1 MTVTTSAP
9 SGGGEAAVPPEDLV
23 SLTIDGI
30 EISVPKGTLVIR
42 AAELLGIEIPRFC
55 DHPLLDPVGACR
67 QCIVEVEGQRK
78 PMASCTITCTDGM
91 VVRSQFT
98 SPVAEK
104 AQRGVMELLLIN
116 HPLDCPVCDK
126 GGECPLQNQAMQVGE
141 ADTRFEGRKRT
152 FEKPVPISTQVLLDR
167 ERCVLC
173 ARCTRFSNQVAGDP
187 MIELIERG
195 ALQQVGTGEGDPFES
210 YFSGNTIQICPVGA
224 LTSAAYRFRSRPFD
238 LVSSPSVCEHCAGG
252 CATRTDHRRGKVMRR
267 MAADDPE
274 VNEEWICDKGRF
286 GFRYA
291 QRPDRLTTPLV
302 RNADGVLEPASWPE
316 ALEAA
321 ARGLSAARGR
331 AGVLA
336 GGRLTVED
344 AYAYAKFAR
353 VALDTNDIDFRA
365 RVHSAE
371 EADFLAA
378 QVAGRGRDLDG
389 TGLTYTT
396 LEKAPAVL
404 LVGFESEEEAPGV
417 FLRLRK
423 AHRKHGQR
431 TFSLA
436 THVTRGLEKAGG
448 TLLPAAPG
456 TEPDWL
462 DALASGADL
471 DGDGAR
477 AAEALRAPG
486 AVILVGERLAAVPGG
501 LTAAVRA
508 AGATGARLG
517 WIPRR
522 AGERGAV
529 EAGALPS
536 LLPGGRPATD
546 PRAREETAAVW
557 GVRELPQRYGRDT
570 GQIVAAAATGEL
582 AALVV
587 AGVEVADLPDP
598 VAARAALDAVGF
610 LVSLELRPSE
620 VTDRAD
626 VVFPVAAV
634 AEKPGAFLNWEG
646 RARLFEAALKPE
658 QMTRRLPPSDARVLH
673 MLADALDVHFAL
685 PDLRAVRAEL
695 ERLGGWDG
703 TYAAGPRESA
713 RPVPRPGDGEAV
725 LAGHRLLLDQG
736 RLQDGDEAL
745 AGTRHAAVA
754 RLSAATAAET
764 GVKDGDELTVTG
776 PAGTV
781 SLPLR
786 VTEMPD
792 RVVWL
797 PLNSTGGGVLADTG
811 SRPGT
816 LVRIG
821 PAEPADAAPATPEVH
836 A

>member
-23 SLTIDGI
+23 SLTIDGVD
-30 EISVPKGTLVIR
+30 ISVPKGTLVIR
-42 AAELLGIEIPRFC
+42 AAEQIGVEIPRFC

-91 VVRSQFT
+91 VVKTHLT

-104 AQRGVMELLLIN
+104 AQKGVMELLLIN

-126 GGECPLQNQAMQVGE
+126 GGECPLQNQAMSHGHSE
-141 ADTRFEGRKRT
+141 SRFEGRKRT
-152 FEKPVPISTQVLLDR
+152 YEKPVPISTQVLLDR

-187 MIELIERG
+187 MIELVERG

-238 LVSSPSVCEHCAGG
+238 LVSSPSVCEHCSGG

-267 MAADDPE
+267 LAANDPE

-286 GFRYA
+286 AFRYA

-302 RNADGVLEPASWPE
+302 RNAEGILEPTSWPE

-321 ARGLSAARGR
+321 ARGLLAARGR
-331 AGVLA
+331 AGVLT

-344 AYAYAKFAR
+344 AYAYSKFAR
-353 VALDTNDIDFRA
+353 VALDSNDIDFRA
-365 RVHSAE
+365 RVHSGE

-378 QVAGRGRDLDG
+378 RVAGRGRDLDG
-389 TGLTYTT
+389 TGVTYAF

-404 LVGFESEEEAPGV
+404 LVGFEAEEEAPGV

-423 AHRKHGQR
+423 AWRGHKQQV
-431 TFSLA
+431 FSLA
-436 THVTRGLEKAGG
+436 THATRGLAKAGG

-456 TEPDWL
+456 TETEWL
-462 DALASGADL
+462 DALASGFGL
-471 DGDGAR
+471 DDDGTK
-477 AAEALRAPG
+477 AAEALRTEG
-486 AVILVGERLAAVPGG
+486 AVIVVGERFAAVAGG

-508 AGATGARLG
+508 ASLTGAKLV

-522 AGERGAV
+522 AGERAAV

-536 LLPGGRPATD
+536 VLPGGRPATD
-546 PRAREETAAVW
+546 PRAREEVAAAW
-557 GVRELPQRYGRDT
+557 GVAELPSRYGRDT
-570 GQIVAAAATGEL
+570 GQIVEAAATGEL
-582 AALVV
+582 GALVV
-587 AGVEVADLPDP
+587 AGVELADLPDP
-598 VAARAALDAVGF
+598 RRAREALSAVGF

-620 VTDRAD
+620 VTERAD
-626 VVFPVAAV
+626 VVLPVAAV
-634 AEKPGAFLNWEG
+634 AEKAGTFINWEG
-646 RARLFEAALKPE
+646 RVRMFEAALKPD
-658 QMTRRLPPSDARVLH
+658 QMTRRVAPTDGRVLQ
-673 MLADALDVHFAL
+673 MLADAMDVHLGL
-685 PDLRAVRAEL
+685 PDLRTTRAEL
-695 ERLGGWDG
+695 DRLGAWDG
-703 TYAAGPRESA
+703 ARANEPVEVAASL
-713 RPVPRPGDGEAV
+713 PRPAAGEAV

-736 RLQDGDEAL
+736 RLQDGDDAL
-745 AGTRHAAVA
+745 AGTRHAAHA
-754 RLSAATAAET
+754 RVSAATAAEA
-764 GVKDGDELTVTG
+764 GVKNGDVLAVSG
-776 PAGTV
+776 PAGV
-781 SLPLR
+781 VELPLQI
-786 VTEMPD
+786 TEMPD

-797 PLNSTGGGVLADTG
+797 PLNSTGTGVASDTG
-811 SRPGT
+811 ALPGA

-821 PAEPADAAPATPEVH
+821 PATLAAEAPEEVE

>member
-91 VVRSQFT
+91 VVKSQLT

-126 GGECPLQNQAMQVGE
+126 GGECPLQNQAMQVGDP
-141 ADTRFEGRKRT
+141 DTRFEGRKRT
-152 FEKPVPISTQVLLDR
+152 YEKPVPISTQVLLDR

-238 LVSSPSVCEHCAGG
+238 LVSSPSVCEHCSGG

-267 MAADDPE
+267 LAADDPE

-291 QRPDRLTTPLV
+291 QKPDRLTTPLV
-302 RNADGVLEPASWPE
+302 RNDEGVLEPASWPE
-316 ALEAA
+316 ALDAA

-331 AGVLA
+331 TGVLV

-344 AYAYAKFAR
+344 SYAYAKFAR
-353 VALDTNDIDFRA
+353 VALDTNDVDFRA
-365 RVHSAE
+365 RVHSCE

-389 TGLTYTT
+389 TGVTNTS

-431 TFSLA
+431 TFALA
-436 THVTRGLEKAGG
+436 THATRGLQKAGG

-456 TEPDWL
+456 TETEWL
-462 DALASGADL
+462 DALGGGAGL
-471 DGDGAR
+471 EGDGAE
-477 AAEALRAPG
+477 AAEALRTEG
-486 AVILVGERLAAVPGG
+486 AVIVVGERLAGVPGA
-501 LTAAVRA
+501 LTAALRTA
-508 AGATGARLG
+508 TATGARLV

-522 AGERGAV
+522 AGERGAI

-546 PRAREETAAVW
+546 PRAREETAAAW
-557 GVRELPQRYGRDT
+557 RVRELPHRYGRDT
-570 GQIVAAAATGEL
+570 GQIVEAAATGEL
-582 AALVV
+582 RALLV
-587 AGVEVADLPDP
+587 AGVEIADLPDP
-598 VAARAALDAVGF
+598 ARARAALDEIGF
-610 LVSLELRPSE
+610 LVSLELRPSA
-620 VTDRAD
+620 VTERAD

-634 AEKPGAFLNWEG
+634 AEKSGTFLNWEG

-658 QMTRRLPPSDARVLH
+658 QMTRRLAPTDARVLH
-673 MLADALDVHFAL
+673 MLADALDVGFGL
-685 PDLRAVRAEL
+685 PDIKAVRAEL
-695 ERLGGWDG
+695 DRLGAWDG
-703 TYAAGPRESA
+703 PRAAEPAESA
-713 RPVPRPGDGEAV
+713 RQLSRPGEGEAV

-736 RLQDGDEAL
+736 LLQQGDEAL

-754 RLSAATAAET
+754 RLSAATAAEA
-764 GVKDGDELTVTG
+764 GVKDGDVLAVSG
-776 PAGTV
+776 PAGEV
-781 SLPLR
+781 RLPLL
-786 VTEMPD
+786 VSEMPD

-797 PLNSTGGGVLADTG
+797 PLNSVGGGVTSDTG
-811 SRPGT
+811 AVPGQP
-816 LVRIG
+816 VRIG
-821 PAEPADAAPATPEVH
+821 PAATEAADAPEVQS
-836 A
+836 

>member
-1 MTVTTSAP
+1 MTVTTSNAAG
-9 SGGGEAAVPPEDLV
+9 SGTPAVPPEDLV
-23 SLTIDGI
+23 TLTIDGV

-55 DHPLLDPVGACR
+55 DHPLLDPAGACR

-91 VVRSQFT
+91 VVKSQLT

-126 GGECPLQNQAMQVGE
+126 GGECPLQNQAMQVG
-141 ADTRFEGRKRT
+141 DTDSRFEGRKRT
-152 FEKPVPISTQVLLDR
+152 YEKPVPISTQVLLDR

-267 MAADDPE
+267 LAADDPE
-274 VNEEWICDKGRF
+274 VNEEWMCDKGRF
-286 GFRYA
+286 AFRYA
-291 QRPDRLTTPLV
+291 QKPDRLTTPLV
-302 RNADGVLEPASWPE
+302 RNEAGALEPASWPE

-321 ARGLSAARGR
+321 ARGLGAARGR

-353 VALDTNDIDFRA
+353 VALDTNDVDFRA
-365 RVHSAE
+365 RAHSAE

-378 QVAGRGRDLDG
+378 RVAGRGRDLDG
-389 TGLTYTT
+389 AGVTYGS

-404 LVGFESEEEAPGV
+404 LAGFESEEEAPGV

-431 TFSLA
+431 TFALA
-436 THVTRGLEKAGG
+436 SYATRGLEKAGG

-456 TEPDWL
+456 TETEWL
-462 DALASGADL
+462 DALASGAGL
-471 DGDGAR
+471 DGDGER
-477 AAEALRAPG
+477 AAAALRTEG
-486 AVILVGERLAAVPGG
+486 AVIVVGERLAGVPGG
-501 LTAAVRA
+501 LTAAVCTA
-508 AGATGARLG
+508 AATGADLV

-529 EAGALPS
+529 EAGAICS

-546 PRAREETAAVW
+546 PRAREETAAAW
-557 GVRELPQRYGRDT
+557 RVRELPHRYGRDT
-570 GQIVAAAATGEL
+570 GQIVEAAATGEL
-582 AALVV
+582 GALLV

-598 VAARAALDAVGF
+598 ARARQALDDVGF

-620 VTDRAD
+620 VTERAD

-634 AEKPGAFLNWEG
+634 AEKPGTFLNWEG
-646 RARLFEAALKPE
+646 RARPFEAALKPE
-658 QMTRRLPPSDARVLH
+658 QMTRRLAPADARVLH
-673 MLADALDVHFAL
+673 MLADAMDVAFGL
-685 PDLRAVRAEL
+685 PDLKSVRTEMD
-695 ERLGGWDG
+695 RLGGWDG
-703 TYAAGPRESA
+703 TRASEPAESA
-713 RPVPRPGDGEAV
+713 QPLPRPGEGEAV

-736 RLQDGDEAL
+736 LLQQGDEAL
-745 AGTRHAAVA
+745 AGTRHAATA
-754 RLSAATAAET
+754 RLSAATAAES
-764 GVKDGDELTVTG
+764 GVKDGDLLKVTG
-776 PAGTV
+776 PAGAV
-781 SLPLR
+781 ELPLQ
-786 VTEMPD
+786 VSEMPD

-797 PLNSTGGGVLADTG
+797 PMNSTGGGVAADTG
-811 SRPGT
+811 ALPGR

-821 PAEPADAAPATPEVH
+821 PARPQTQAPEVRS
-836 A
+836 

>member
-1 MTVTTSAP
+1 MTVVTNAP
-9 SGGGEAAVPPEDLV
+9 TGGGEAAIPPEDLV
-23 SLTIDGI
+23 TLTIDGI

-55 DHPLLDPVGACR
+55 DHPLLDPAGACR

-91 VVRSQFT
+91 VVKSQLT

-126 GGECPLQNQAMQVGE
+126 GGECPLQNQAMQVGDPE
-141 ADTRFEGRKRT
+141 SRFEGKKRT
-152 FEKPVPISTQVLLDR
+152 FAKPVPISTQVLLDR

-173 ARCTRFSNQVAGDP
+173 ARCTRFSNQIAGDP
-187 MIELIERG
+187 MIELLERG
-195 ALQQVGTGEGDPFES
+195 ALQQVGTGEGDPFQS

-267 MAADDPE
+267 LAANDPE

-286 GFRYA
+286 AFRYA
-291 QRPDRLTTPLV
+291 QQRDRLEQPLV
-302 RNADGVLEPASWPE
+302 RNPESGELEPASWPE

-321 ARGLSAARGR
+321 ARGLSAAKGR
-331 AGVLA
+331 TGVLT

-353 VALDTNDIDFRA
+353 IALDTNDIDFRA

-371 EADFLAA
+371 EADFLAS

-389 TGLTYTT
+389 RGVTYTA
-396 LEKAPAVL
+396 LEQAPAVL
-404 LVGFESEEEAPGV
+404 LAGIEAEEEAPGV

-423 AHRKHGQR
+423 AHRRSGQR
-431 TFSLA
+431 TFGLA
-436 THVTRGLEKAGG
+436 GHASRGLIKAGG

-456 TEPDWL
+456 TETEWL
-462 DALASGADL
+462 DALAGGVGL
-471 DGDGAR
+471 DGEGQA
-477 AAEALRAPG
+477 AAEALRADG
-486 AVILVGERLAAVPGG
+486 AVIIVGERLAAVPGA

-508 AGATGARLG
+508 ARATGARLV

-529 EAGALPS
+529 EAGALPG

-546 PRAREETAAVW
+546 PRARDEVAAAW
-557 GVRELPQRYGRDT
+557 GVAALPQRHGRDT
-570 GQIVAAAATGEL
+570 GQIIEAAATGEIG
-582 AALVV
+582 ALLV

-598 VAARAALDAVGF
+598 ARALAALDEVGF
-610 LVSLELRPSE
+610 LVSLELRPSQ

-626 VVFPVAAV
+626 VVLPVAAV
-634 AEKPGAFLNWEG
+634 VEKSGTFLNWEG
-646 RARLFEAALKPE
+646 RARLFEAALKPD
-658 QMTRRLPPSDARVLH
+658 QMTRRHLLPDSRVLH
-673 MLADALDVHFAL
+673 MLADALDVHLAL
-685 PDLRAVRAEL
+685 PDIRSVRREL
-695 ERLGGWDG
+695 DRLGGWDG
-703 TYAAGPRESA
+703 PYAGEPMETG
-713 RPVPRPGDGEAV
+713 RPLPRPDSGEAV

-736 RLQDGDEAL
+736 VLQEGDEAL
-745 AGTRHAAVA
+745 AGTRHAALA
-754 RLSAATAAET
+754 RLSQTTAEET
-764 GVKDGDELTVTG
+764 GVKDGDLLAVTG
-776 PAGTV
+776 PAGSV
-781 SLPLR
+781 RLPLR
-786 VTEMPD
+786 VTAMPD

-797 PLNSTGGGVLADTG
+797 PLNSTGGGVAADTG
-811 SRPGT
+811 AQPGDLVKISAAPGT
-816 LVRIG
+816 PE
-821 PAEPADAAPATPEVH
+821 PAEEVDA
-836 A
+836 

>member
-9 SGGGEAAVPPEDLV
+9 TGGGQAAVPPEDLV
-23 SLTIDGI
+23 TLTIDGI

-42 AAELLGIEIPRFC
+42 AAEQVGVEIPRFC
-55 DHPLLDPVGACR
+55 DHPLLAPVGACR

-91 VVRSQFT
+91 VVKTQLT

-104 AQRGVMELLLIN
+104 AQHGVMELLLIN

-126 GGECPLQNQAMQVGE
+126 GGECPLQNQAMSHGNAE
-141 ADTRFEGRKRT
+141 SRFDGKKRT
-152 FEKPVPISTQVLLDR
+152 YEKPVPISTQVLLDR

-173 ARCTRFSNQVAGDP
+173 ARCTRFSQQIAGDP
-187 MIELIERG
+187 MIELLERG

-238 LVSSPSVCEHCAGG
+238 LISSPSVCEHCSGG

-267 MAADDPE
+267 LAENDPE

-286 GFRYA
+286 AFRYA
-291 QRPDRLTTPLV
+291 RAKDRLDTPLV
-302 RNADGVLEPASWPE
+302 RGADGVLEPASWPQ
-316 ALEAA
+316 ALDAA
-321 ARGLSAARGR
+321 ARGLSAARSR
-331 AGVLA
+331 AGVLI

-344 AYAYAKFAR
+344 AYAYSKFAR

-365 RVHSAE
+365 RVHSGE
-371 EADFLAA
+371 EADFLAS

-389 TGLTYTT
+389 TGVTYTS

-423 AHRKHGQR
+423 AWRRHKQQV
-431 TFSLA
+431 FAVA
-436 THVTRGLEKAGG
+436 THATRGLEKAGG

-456 TEPDWL
+456 TETEWL
-462 DALASGADL
+462 DALASGVGL
-471 DGDGAR
+471 EEPGTR
-477 AAEALRAPG
+477 AAEALRGEG
-486 AVILVGERLAAVPGG
+486 AVIVVGERLASVAGG

-508 AGATGARLG
+508 ATATGARLV

-529 EAGALPS
+529 EVGALPS
-536 LLPGGRPATD
+536 LLPGGRPATH
-546 PRAREETAAVW
+546 PRAREEVAAAW
-557 GVRELPQRYGRDT
+557 GLAELPLRYGRDT
-570 GQIVAAAATGEL
+570 HHIVEAAATGEL
-582 AALVV
+582 SALVV

-598 VAARAALDAVGF
+598 ARAREALGSVGF
-610 LVSLELRPSE
+610 LVSLELRPGE
-620 VTDRAD
+620 VTEHAD
-626 VVFPVAAV
+626 VVLPVAAA
-634 AEKPGAFLNWEG
+634 AEKAGTFLNWEG
-646 RARLFEAALKPE
+646 RVRLFEAALKPD
-658 QMTRRLPPSDARVLH
+658 QMTRRLAPTDARVLQ
-673 MLADALDVHFAL
+673 MLADAMDVHLGL
-685 PDLRAVRAEL
+685 PDLRTTRAEID
-695 ERLGGWDG
+695 RLGSWDG
-703 TYAAGPRESA
+703 PHATEPQES
-713 RPVPRPGDGEAV
+713 PGVLPRPAVGEAV

-736 RLQDGDEAL
+736 VLQQGDEAL
-745 AGTRHAAVA
+745 AGTRHAARA
-754 RLSAATAAET
+754 RVSAATAAEA
-764 GVKDGDELTVTG
+764 GVRDGELLAVTG
-776 PAGTV
+776 PAGTTE
-781 SLPLR
+781 LPLQ

-797 PLNSTGGGVLADTG
+797 PMNSAGAGVASDTG
-811 SRPGT
+811 AQPGS

-821 PAEPADAAPATPEVH
+821 PAAAVEEAPKEVE